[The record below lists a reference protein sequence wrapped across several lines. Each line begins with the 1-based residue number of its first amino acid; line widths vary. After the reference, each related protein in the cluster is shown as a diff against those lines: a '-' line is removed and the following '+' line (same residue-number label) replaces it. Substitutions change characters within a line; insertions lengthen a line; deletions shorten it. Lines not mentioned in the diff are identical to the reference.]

1 MVGKLNYKDLFLYVI
16 MGALFN
22 ISSIFILLPLVVIT
36 NVYEMA
42 CVISI
47 AIVSSLYHSNR
58 EIDAKNE
65 TDLIFIYCQTL

>member
-47 AIVSSLYHSNR
+47 AIVSSLS
-58 EIDAKNE
+58 
-65 TDLIFIYCQTL
+65 F